1 MGTNNVF
8 SANNKQINY
17 SSISVVKDHC
27 SKKEVSLKS
36 NLQRVTSFQIKN
48 GRSQAYKHLIL

>member
-1 MGTNNVF
+1 MGTSNVF

-17 SSISVVKDHC
+17 TSISVVKESC
-27 SKKEVSLKS
+27 SKKEVKLKS
-36 NLQRVTSFQIKN
+36 NLQRVTSIQIKN